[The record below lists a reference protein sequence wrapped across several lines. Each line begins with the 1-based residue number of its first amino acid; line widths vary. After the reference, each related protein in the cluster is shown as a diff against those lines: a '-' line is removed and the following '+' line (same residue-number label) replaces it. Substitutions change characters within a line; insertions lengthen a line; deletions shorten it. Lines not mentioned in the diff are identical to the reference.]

1 MRFKGKVVVVT
12 GGGKNIGA
20 GIASA
25 FGAEGAEVAVDD
37 IDLAAAEEI
46 AHKIN
51 ASGGKAWAWGADVS
65 DAAAVSRM
73 VAEVRNQM
81 GPIHILINNAALVT
95 RTAGTT
101 SLVVDMPDEEWDRF
115 FRINVKGPFL
125 MSREVARAMIKDCIK
140 GRIINI
146 TSGAAESARIGA
158 SHYCSSKAALSMFT
172 RVLAMELA
180 PHGITANAV
189 SPGLF
194 PPPQKEPLTE
204 GRKLYLEAT
213 LSGIPVGRF
222 GRPEEIART
231 VLFLAEDGSDYIS
244 GATVR
249 VDGGSMAGRTH
260 LPRSY

>member
-1 MRFKGKVVVVT
+1 MRFEGKVVVVT

-20 GIASA
+20 GIALA
-25 FGAEGAEVAVDD
+25 FGAEGAAVAVDD
-37 IDLAAAEEI
+37 IDLDAAGKI

-51 ASGGKAWAWGADVS
+51 AAGGKARTWGVDVG
-65 DAAAVSRM
+65 DAAAVSCM
-73 VAEVRNQM
+73 VAEVQDQL
-81 GPIHILINNAALVT
+81 GSIHILVNNAALVT

-125 MSREVARAMIKDCIK
+125 MSREIARAMIQDGIK

-158 SHYCSSKAALSMFT
+158 SHYCSSKAALSMLT

-180 PHGITANAV
+180 PYGITVNAV

-204 GRKLYLEAT
+204 GRKRYLEAI

-222 GRPEEIART
+222 GRPEEIARA
-231 VLFLAEDGSDYIS
+231 VLFLAEDGSDYIT